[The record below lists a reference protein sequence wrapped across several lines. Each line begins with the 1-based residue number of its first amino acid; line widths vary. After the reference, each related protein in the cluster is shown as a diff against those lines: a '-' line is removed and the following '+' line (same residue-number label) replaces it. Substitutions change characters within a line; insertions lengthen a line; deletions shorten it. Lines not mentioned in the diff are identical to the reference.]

1 MKRTREPYVIG
12 IRIELHN
19 VCLHQIGGEEMFIQE
34 QERVFS
40 FWFIILV
47 DGDVLKLFG
56 VERQGICWENGKWL
70 NEDDIM

>member
-19 VCLHQIGGEEMFIQE
+19 VCLHQIGSEEIFIQE

-40 FWFIILV
+40 F
-47 DGDVLKLFG
+47 
-56 VERQGICWENGKWL
+56 
-70 NEDDIM
+70 